1 MAYGIIGSLKMQETN
16 CQIVLVGHTSYK
28 LILSIDKEI
37 THKLI
42 FITESEPLPGT
53 MEAKKI
59 LKELNKYYEDRKVK
73 VQNVTFDFHVQT
85 KPIAELVHLIY
96 QQKVQGFDN
105 ITVNISGGLR
115 YMDIWF
121 YIACSITN
129 TRIIHGDFIYEKNQE
144 VGINTNVDL
153 TTVPFPTLTTKQFE
167 FLELFF
173 EDYQDQDQFF
183 QSKQSF
189 NQNELLSTQKKYA
202 SLEDIK
208 YALETKRKSTISR
221 GAINGFVQKLER
233 ISALTLYPN
242 LEDKK
247 ERSIEIS
254 YLGIAYFLDALYSKR
269 KSPSIK

>member
-1 MAYGIIGSLKMQETN
+1 MQETN
-16 CQIVLVGHTSYK
+16 CQIVLVGHTSHK

-42 FITESEPLPGT
+42 FITESQPLPGT
-53 MEAKKI
+53 LEAKKV
-59 LKELNKYYEDRKVK
+59 LKELDKYYEDRKIK
-73 VQNVTFDFHVQT
+73 VQNVIFDFHVQT

-96 QQKVQGFDN
+96 QQKMRKFNN

-129 TRIIHGDFIYEKNQE
+129 TRIIHGDFIYEKNLE
-144 VGINTNVDL
+144 VGINSNVEL
-153 TTVPFPTLTTKQFE
+153 TTVPFPSLTTKQFE

-173 EDYQDQDQFF
+173 EEYQDQDQFF
-183 QSKQSF
+183 QPNLSF
-189 NQNELLSTQKKYA
+189 NQNELLTAQKKYA

-208 YALETKRKSTISR
+208 DALETKRKSTISR
-221 GAINGFVQKLER
+221 GVINGFVQKLER
-233 ISALTLYPN
+233 ISAITLYPN
-242 LEDKK
+242 LDDKK

-254 YLGIAYFLDALYSKR
+254 YLGIAYFLDSLYSKQ
-269 KSPSIK
+269 KSN